1 MVSGSVP
8 GQAGAQ
14 RQRRGVAEC
23 HRSSE
28 AREGAPRAVLVH
40 AVLDEVL
47 LGDRR
52 IGFVVDRP
60 NQLIAERG
68 STRQRGIDAPETAL
82 LFPLG
87 QRRHHRNGQQ

>member
-1 MVSGSVP
+1 
-8 GQAGAQ
+8 
-14 RQRRGVAEC
+14 
-23 HRSSE
+23 
-28 AREGAPRAVLVH
+28 
-40 AVLDEVL
+40 VLDEVL

-87 QRRHHRNGQQ
+87 